1 MSFLDIDD
9 EDDVA
14 ATPGNQSRNVAAP
27 ALPVVAVDAP
37 SDPMER
43 VRAFE
48 KAWAELSVPQK
59 SYLSALK
66 DNNFRMSKAVE
77 ALGKTRTYNSTVT
90 RWRANEHYAF
100 IEKAMKADVVKDILE
115 RERLVI
121 RHDNIVEDLLEPKP
135 ILYQGAPTGFY
146 ENQAGQAA
154 KVNETLLRVGGH
166 LKEEDQVAQRGG
178 PALVIQLTN
187 RIGGEII
194 SEVKVGVIPEL
205 PAPAWLDL
213 DDGT

>member
-1 MSFLDIDD
+1 MSDFLDIGD
-9 EDDVA
+9 EDD
-14 ATPGNQSRNVAAP
+14 AAP
-27 ALPVVAVDAP
+27 ALPVVAKDAP

-48 KAWAELSVPQK
+48 KAWAELSDPQK
-59 SYLSALK
+59 KYLAALK
-66 DNNFRMSKAVE
+66 DNSFRQGKAIE
-77 ALGKTRTYNSTVT
+77 AIGKTRTYNSTVY
-90 RWRANEHYAF
+90 RWRSNEHFAF

-166 LKEEDQVAQRGG
+166 LKEEDQKNAFAHG
-178 PALVIQLTN
+178 PGLVIQ
-187 RIGGEII
+187 
-194 SEVKVGVIPEL
+194 VI
-205 PAPAWLDL
+205 AQ
-213 DDGT
+213 DGTVQIAQVNNGIEIKQPTPSFLEIDDV

>member
-9 EDDVA
+9 D
-14 ATPGNQSRNVAAP
+14 TP

-48 KAWAELSVPQK
+48 KAWAELSDPQK
-59 SYLSALK
+59 KYLAALK
-66 DNNFRMSKAVE
+66 DNNFRQGKAIE
-77 ALGKTRTYNSTVT
+77 AIGKTRTYNSTVY
-90 RWRANEHYAF
+90 RWRSNEHFAF

-135 ILYQGAPTGFY
+135 ILYQGVPTGFY

>member
-9 EDDVA
+9 E
-14 ATPGNQSRNVAAP
+14 AP

-48 KAWAELSVPQK
+48 KAWAELSAQQK
-59 SYLSALK
+59 IYLGALK
-66 DNNFRMSKAVE
+66 DCNFRQGKAIE
-77 ALGKTRTYNSTVT
+77 AIGKTKTYASTVY

-100 IEKAMKADVVKDILE
+100 IEKAMKADLVKDVLE

-178 PALVIQLTN
+178 PALIIQLTD
-187 RIGGEII
+187 RIGGEVIR
-194 SEVKVGVIPEL
+194 EVKVGIVPEL
-205 PAPAWLDL
+205 PAPAWLET
-213 DDGT
+213 DDD

>member
-9 EDDVA
+9 E
-14 ATPGNQSRNVAAP
+14 AP

-48 KAWAELSVPQK
+48 KAWAELSAQQK
-59 SYLSALK
+59 IYLGALK
-66 DNNFRMSKAVE
+66 DCNFRQGKAIE
-77 ALGKTRTYNSTVT
+77 AIGKTKTYASTVY

-100 IEKAMKADVVKDILE
+100 IEKAMKVDLVKDVLE

-121 RHDNIVEDLLEPKP
+121 RHDNIVEDLLESKP

-178 PALVIQLTN
+178 PALVIQLTD
-187 RIGGEII
+187 RIGGEVIR
-194 SEVKVGVIPEL
+194 EVKVGVIPEL
-205 PAPAWLDL
+205 PGPAWLESV
-213 DDGT
+213 

>member
-9 EDDVA
+9 E
-14 ATPGNQSRNVAAP
+14 AP

-77 ALGKTRTYNSTVT
+77 ALGKTRTYTSTVY

-100 IEKAMKADVVKDILE
+100 IEKAMKADLVKDVLE

-135 ILYQGAPTGFY
+135 ILYQGVPTGFY
-146 ENQAGQAA
+146 ENQGGQAA

-178 PALVIQLTN
+178 PALVIQLTD
-187 RIGGEII
+187 RIGGEVIR
-194 SEVKVGVIPEL
+194 EVKVGVIPEL

>member
-9 EDDVA
+9 E
-14 ATPGNQSRNVAAP
+14 AP

-48 KAWAELSVPQK
+48 KAWAELSAQQK
-59 SYLSALK
+59 IYLGALK
-66 DNNFRMSKAVE
+66 DCNFRQGKAIE
-77 ALGKTRTYNSTVT
+77 AIGKTKTYASTVY

-100 IEKAMKADVVKDILE
+100 IEKAMKADLVKDVLE

-178 PALVIQLTN
+178 PALVIQLTD
-187 RIGGEII
+187 RIGGEVIR
-194 SEVKVGVIPEL
+194 EVKVGVVPEL
-205 PAPAWLDL
+205 PAPSWL

>member
-1 MSFLDIDD
+1 MTDFLDIDD
-9 EDDVA
+9 V
-14 ATPGNQSRNVAAP
+14 P
-27 ALPVVAVDAP
+27 ALPVVAVEAP

-48 KAWAELSVPQK
+48 KAWAELSAQQK
-59 SYLSALK
+59 IYLAALK
-66 DNNFRMSKAVE
+66 DCNFRQGKALE
-77 ALGKTRTYNSTVT
+77 AIGKTRTYASTVY

-100 IEKAMKADVVKDILE
+100 VEKAMKADLVKDVLE

-178 PALVIQLTN
+178 PALVIQLTD
-187 RIGGEII
+187 RVGGEVIR
-194 SEVKVGVIPEL
+194 EVKVGIVPEL
-205 PAPAWLDL
+205 PAPSWLDEE
-213 DDGT
+213 

>member
-9 EDDVA
+9 DV
-14 ATPGNQSRNVAAP
+14 P

-48 KAWAELSVPQK
+48 KAWAELSTQQK
-59 SYLSALK
+59 VYLGALK
-66 DNNFRMSKAVE
+66 DVNFRQGKALE
-77 ALGKTRTYNSTVT
+77 AIGKTKTYASTVY

-100 IEKAMKADVVKDILE
+100 IEKAMKADLVKDVLE

-166 LKEEDQVAQRGG
+166 LKEEDQVAQRLG
-178 PALVIQLTN
+178 PALVIQLTD
-187 RIGGEII
+187 RVGGEII

-205 PAPAWLDL
+205 PAPSWL

>member
-1 MSFLDIDD
+1 MSDFLDIDD
-9 EDDVA
+9 E
-14 ATPGNQSRNVAAP
+14 AP

-66 DNNFRMSKAVE
+66 DNNFRQGKAIE
-77 ALGKTRTYNSTVT
+77 AIGKTRTYNSTVY

-100 IEKAMKADVVKDILE
+100 IEKAMKADLVKDVLE

-178 PALVIQLTN
+178 PAAQRLRV
-187 RIGGEII
+187 RCGGCWTTRG
-194 SEVKVGVIPEL
+194 VGVGL
-205 PAPAWLDL
+205 RDSRTRGGSRAPRRGGGGGGGRGRTA
-213 DDGT
+213 

>member
-9 EDDVA
+9 D
-14 ATPGNQSRNVAAP
+14 TP

-48 KAWAELSVPQK
+48 KAWAELSSQQK
-59 SYLSALK
+59 VYLGALK
-66 DNNFRMSKAVE
+66 DVNFRQGKALE
-77 ALGKTRTYNSTVT
+77 AIGKTKTYASTVY

-100 IEKAMKADVVKDILE
+100 IEKAMKADLVKDVLE

-178 PALVIQLTN
+178 PALVIQLTD
-187 RIGGEII
+187 RIGGEVIR
-194 SEVKVGVIPEL
+194 EVKVGVVPEL
-205 PAPAWLDL
+205 PPPSWL

>member
-9 EDDVA
+9 E
-14 ATPGNQSRNVAAP
+14 AP

-48 KAWAELSVPQK
+48 KAWAELSAQQK
-59 SYLSALK
+59 IYLGALK
-66 DNNFRMSKAVE
+66 DCNFRQGKAIE
-77 ALGKTRTYNSTVT
+77 AIGKTKTYASTVY

-100 IEKAMKADVVKDILE
+100 IEKAMKADLVKDVLE

-178 PALVIQLTN
+178 PALIIQLTD
-187 RIGGEII
+187 RIGGEVIR
-194 SEVKVGVIPEL
+194 EVTVGVVPEL
-205 PAPAWLDL
+205 PAPSWL

>member
-1 MSFLDIDD
+1 MSVLDIDD
-9 EDDVA
+9 DV
-14 ATPGNQSRNVAAP
+14 P
-27 ALPVVAVDAP
+27 ALPVVAVEAP

-48 KAWAELSVPQK
+48 KAWAELSDPQK
-59 SYLSALK
+59 KYLAALK
-66 DNNFRMSKAVE
+66 DNSFRQGKAIE
-77 ALGKTRTYNSTVT
+77 AIGKTRTYNSTVY
-90 RWRANEHYAF
+90 RWRSNEHFAF

>member
-9 EDDVA
+9 DV
-14 ATPGNQSRNVAAP
+14 P
-27 ALPVVAVDAP
+27 ALPVVAVEAP

-48 KAWAELSVPQK
+48 KAWAELSDPQK
-59 SYLSALK
+59 KYLAALK
-66 DNNFRMSKAVE
+66 DNSFRQGKAIE
-77 ALGKTRTYNSTVT
+77 AIGKTRTYNSTVY
-90 RWRANEHYAF
+90 RWRSNEHFAF

-178 PALVIQLTN
+178 PALVIQLTD
-187 RIGGEII
+187 RIGGEVIR
-194 SEVKVGVIPEL
+194 EVKVGVVPEL
-205 PAPAWLDL
+205 PAPSWL

>member
-1 MSFLDIDD
+1 MSFLDIGD
-9 EDDVA
+9 EDD
-14 ATPGNQSRNVAAP
+14 AAP
-27 ALPVVAVDAP
+27 ALPVVAKDAP

-59 SYLSALK
+59 SFLAALK
-66 DNNFRMSKAVE
+66 DCNFRQGKALE
-77 ALGKTRTYNSTVT
+77 AIGKTRTYASTVY

-100 IEKAMKADVVKDILE
+100 VEKAMKADLVKDVLE

-178 PALVIQLTN
+178 PALVIQLTD
-187 RIGGEII
+187 RVGGEVIREI
-194 SEVKVGVIPEL
+194 KVGIVPEL
-205 PAPAWLDL
+205 PAPSWL